1 MSLGSSNGQLGL
13 RTRQLRLRSRAARY
27 QAFPR
32 FLSPSSSLLPPLLAP
47 EATVGAAL
55 LSRRRVCYSPHG
67 QVSSC
72 QVSAPQDGFGT
83 WAEKNKEAT
92 ETASINL
99 SQRAHPWGGA
109 GG

>member
-72 QVSAPQDGFGT
+72 QA
-83 WAEKNKEAT
+83 
-92 ETASINL
+92 ASPSGWL
-99 SQRAHPWGGA
+99 WHLG
-109 GG
+109 